1 MCWTVIV
8 EETGFELNFVG
19 LVRFRKAVRRR
30 EMLQVVQ
37 WQEQR
42 TKEERNGCE
51 ETAEQAKGWSK
62 GCATWTLVTVGE
74 NRFDDLGTNLKAKP
88 SVSFPVLRVLW

>member
-8 EETGFELNFVG
+8 EETGFEPNFVG

-42 TKEERNGCE
+42 TK
-51 ETAEQAKGWSK
+51 
-62 GCATWTLVTVGE
+62 
-74 NRFDDLGTNLKAKP
+74 
-88 SVSFPVLRVLW
+88 